1 MSLPTKETVLQVR
14 TYPLRTLALCV
25 CPTTMIIYATSVPA
39 HLLQTVKSV
48 KTVTT
53 CILTSLV
60 NLVPPTVT
68 SAEKIL
74 SATLALPGT
83 LK

>member
-14 TYPLRTLALCV
+14 TYQLLALVLYV
-25 CPTTMIIYATSVPA
+25 CLTMRIIYATSVQVN
-39 HLLQTVKSV
+39 LLQTVKSV
-48 KTVTT
+48 KMVTT
-53 CILTSLV
+53 CILTFLV
-60 NLVPPTVT
+60 KLVPQIVT

-74 SATLALPGT
+74 SATLAQPGT